1 MEGSDSG
8 LGKVRPLRRS
18 EAEREQIKAEK
29 DEAFTESKVESAQS
43 RQDKANEHFERAAAK
58 LQ

>member
-1 MEGSDSG
+1 MAAILSATTILASG
-8 LGKVRPLRRS
+8 CS

-43 RQDKANEHFERAAAK
+43 RQDKANEHFERAASK